1 MIQRLFSI
9 MVIVLFLFPVV
20 GCKKDQPPRKKPQA
34 QQVRPAP
41 PPQPE
46 AAKKEEEKKVVRDE
60 YTYNPRGRRDPFL
73 SLLATAEAKPAKKK
87 GASPIESYD
96 INEIKLLAIA
106 WDKDRPYALIRL
118 PDNKT
123 YTIIEGTGIG
133 LRGGTVARITPEA
146 VLMREYIEDYR
157 GDIKTKDTILKL
169 HKGGE

>member
-1 MIQRLFSI
+1 MIKMIFSI
-9 MVIVLFLFPVV
+9 MFILLFLFPVV
-20 GCKKDQPPRKKPQA
+20 GCKKDKPPQQRPQA

-46 AAKKEEEKKVVRDE
+46 AVQEEVKKVVREE
-60 YTYNPRGRRDPFL
+60 YAYNPRGRRDPFL
-73 SLLATAEAKPAKKK
+73 SLLATAEAKPEKRK

-96 INEIKLLAIA
+96 INELKLLAIA

-133 LRGGTVARITPEA
+133 LRGGTVVRITPEA
-146 VLMREYIEDYR
+146 VLIREYVEDYR

>member
-1 MIQRLFSI
+1 MMKMIFSALC
-9 MVIVLFLFPVV
+9 VLLFLFPVV

-41 PPQPE
+41 PPQRE
-46 AAKKEEEKKVVRDE
+46 EVQKEVKKVERDE
-60 YTYNPRGRRDPFL
+60 YEYNPRGRRDPFL
-73 SLLATAEAKPAKKK
+73 SLLATAEAKPEKRR

-96 INEIKLLAIA
+96 INELRLLAIA

-123 YTIIEGTGIG
+123 YTIIEGTAVG

-146 VLMREYIEDYR
+146 VLIREYIEDYR

>member
-1 MIQRLFSI
+1 MIKMIFSI
-9 MVIVLFLFPVV
+9 MFILLFLFPVV
-20 GCKKDQPPRKKPQA
+20 GCKKDKPPQQRPQA

-46 AAKKEEEKKVVRDE
+46 AVQEEVKKVVREE
-60 YTYNPRGRRDPFL
+60 YAYNPRGRRDPFL
-73 SLLATAEAKPAKKK
+73 SLVATAEAKPERRK

-96 INEIKLLAIA
+96 INELKLMAIA

-123 YTIIEGTGIG
+123 YTIIEGTGVG

-146 VLMREYIEDYR
+146 VLIREYVEDYR

>member
-1 MIQRLFSI
+1 MFIL
-9 MVIVLFLFPVV
+9 LFLFPVV
-20 GCKKDQPPRKKPQA
+20 GCKKDKPPQQRPQA

-46 AAKKEEEKKVVRDE
+46 AVQEEVKKVVREE
-60 YTYNPRGRRDPFL
+60 YEYNPRGRRDPFL
-73 SLLATAEAKPAKKK
+73 SLLATAEAKPEKRK

-96 INEIKLLAIA
+96 INELRLLAIA

-123 YTIIEGTGIG
+123 YTIIEGTGVG

-146 VLMREYIEDYR
+146 VLIREYVEDYR

>member
-1 MIQRLFSI
+1 MIKMIFSI
-9 MVIVLFLFPVV
+9 MFILLFLFPVV
-20 GCKKDQPPRKKPQA
+20 GCKKDKPPQQRPQA

-46 AAKKEEEKKVVRDE
+46 AVQEEVKKVVREE
-60 YTYNPRGRRDPFL
+60 YAYNPRGRRDPFL
-73 SLLATAEAKPAKKK
+73 SLVATAEAKPERRK

-96 INEIKLLAIA
+96 INELKLLAIA

-123 YTIIEGTGIG
+123 YTIIEGTGVG
-133 LRGGTVARITPEA
+133 LRGGTVARITPES
-146 VLMREYIEDYR
+146 VLIREYVEDYR